1 MFWRTKRA
9 TIDADTMEWIL
20 ETWEWLDGILL
31 PIDAD
36 PARSFVYPSRKLFPD
51 TEFKGQARAEHYFK
65 FVQQYAGLEEL
76 PVTLRAQSPVPDAA
90 IGLSKLH
97 TGSHALGTF
106 QVSGNSAIITYDPG
120 IVSDP
125 VQFIATMA
133 HELAHYAL
141 AYAKHEPPGGEELL
155 ELATDLATVHMGFG
169 LFGANAAFNF
179 QQHTDFDRQGW
190 TSARNGYLS
199 ESTWC
204 FASALFA
211 EILGAAIDKAYVKP
225 SVAAQIARNRQ
236 YLAARPEIVR
246 NLRTA

>member
-1 MFWRTKRA
+1 MFWRKKQVG
-9 TIDADTMEWIL
+9 IDADTMEWML

-31 PIDAD
+31 PVDAE

-51 TEFKGQARAEHYFK
+51 TALQGQARAEHYFK
-65 FVQQYAGLEEL
+65 LVQQYAGLYEL
-76 PVTLRAQSPVPDAA
+76 PVSLRAQHPVPDVAL
-90 IGLSKLH
+90 GLSKLQ
-97 TGSHALGTF
+97 TGSRTLGTF
-106 QVSGNSAIITYDPG
+106 RARGNTAIITYDPG

-133 HELAHYAL
+133 HELAHYSL
-141 AYAKHEPPGGEELL
+141 TYAKDDPPGGTELL

-169 LFGANAAFNF
+169 LFGANAAFDF
-179 QQHTDFDRQGW
+179 KQHTDFDRQGW
-190 TSARNGYLS
+190 SSARNGYLS

-204 FASALFA
+204 FACALFA
-211 EILGAAIDKAYVKP
+211 EIINAQIDAAYMKA
-225 SVAAQIARNRQ
+225 SVAAQIARNRN